1 MNHTPF
7 NQLGNLLWRKPCE
20 EEGRGE
26 AQSEVAVGGKGKST
40 DVSLL
45 GKSMGKTSETYL
57 LSVVEVGLPLARL
70 AIAVVV
76 VVVVIIAKE
85 EKQLYLGE

>member
-1 MNHTPF
+1 M
-7 NQLGNLLWRKPCE
+7 
-20 EEGRGE
+20 
-26 AQSEVAVGGKGKST
+26 
-40 DVSLL
+40 

-57 LSVVEVGLPLARL
+57 LSVVEVELVVERL

-76 VVVVIIAKE
+76 VEEVVMVIIAKE